1 MTRNEY
7 TLYIFISVFAI
18 QQCATMFRLS
28 VQKYHFLIAAHDL
41 EVCNSERNQQKTSC
55 AQHGASE
62 RACELGLRLT
72 VTVRGL
78 TTWLSLDPKGGLGR
92 SVQSSS
98 HELSRHAMT
107 FDDSTSDEDVA
118 TDEHAIESYTS
129 SRSSTCLVL
138 AFVALAV
145 VTLGALTCFQTNFP
159 TRANLDRASTMRRN
173 ASKRVTTATIATPSC
188 ALTRPSSYQIELS
201 RRSCLM
207 ATVIVV

>member
-1 MTRNEY
+1 M
-7 TLYIFISVFAI
+7 
-18 QQCATMFRLS
+18 QQRKKSTKKPL
-28 VQKYHFLIAAHDL
+28 
-41 EVCNSERNQQKTSC
+41 C
-55 AQHGASE
+55 AQHGASD
-62 RACELGLRLT
+62 RACERGLRLT